1 MLDGLERSREIMRVL
16 GVVLKE
22 FINGSVIR
30 NERMRGINKF
40 LVLVIEWVVVLFI
53 VIERGVSLGFKD

>member
-22 FINGSVIR
+22 FINGLVIR